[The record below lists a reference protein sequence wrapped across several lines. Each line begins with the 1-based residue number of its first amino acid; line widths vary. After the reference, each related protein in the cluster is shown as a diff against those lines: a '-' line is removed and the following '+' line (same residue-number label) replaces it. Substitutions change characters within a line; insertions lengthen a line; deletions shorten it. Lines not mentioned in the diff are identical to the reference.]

1 VRKLFKQMFGLYI
14 MELKLKWYVKNIR
27 KKNGK
32 EVQVYYIMVPAK
44 VAVFLKEFDPY
55 LDLEK
60 KTIIFKRGEEKHE

>member
-1 VRKLFKQMFGLYI
+1 MRKLFKQMFGLYI

-32 EVQVYYIMVPAK
+32 EVKVYYILVPAK
-44 VAVFLKEFDPY
+44 VAVFLNEFEPY

-60 KTIIFKRGEEKHE
+60 KIVIFRGEEKDE